1 MDITLDD
8 LRRFQTEAGSSYMD
22 LLMRAIT
29 AERQVRELTAS
40 LEKATPAEET
50 TPDDNKRED

>member
-40 LEKATPAEET
+40 LEKATPMEE
-50 TPDDNKRED
+50 DEDA